1 MRMYNIMKILGLQYE
16 KEYDSTEGL
25 RYGQG

>member
-1 MRMYNIMKILGLQYE
+1 MYNIMKILGLQYE